1 MTATYLADTSAWH
14 RSGATA
20 EIREWW
26 SELLLSDALLI
37 ASPVR
42 LELLFSAR
50 GPIDYAAL
58 ADDLAGLPQIP
69 LDEPITARAEEVQ
82 MMLAARSHHRGP
94 TPVDLYVAAAAE
106 LSGVTL
112 LHYDRHFDA
121 IARLTGQPAEW
132 IAPAGRSTE
141 VT

>member
-1 MTATYLADTSAWH
+1 MTSTYLADTSAWH

-37 ASPVR
+37 TSPVR

-50 GPIDYAAL
+50 GPVDYATL
-58 ADDLAGLPQIP
+58 ADDLAGLPPVP
-69 LDEPITARAEEVQ
+69 LDEPVVARAEEVQ
-82 MMLAARSHHRGP
+82 MMLAGRSHHRGP
-94 TPVDLYVAAAAE
+94 TPIDLYVAAGAE
-106 LSGVTL
+106 LSGATL

-121 IARLTGQPAEW
+121 IARVTGQSTEW
-132 IAPAGRSTE
+132 IAPRGSLD
-141 VT
+141 